1 MGQVATGEVCV
12 CVGGLSPLMGKLS
25 PSMAKDPLKGTQ

>member
-12 CVGGLSPLMGKLS
+12 GGGLSPLMGKLS